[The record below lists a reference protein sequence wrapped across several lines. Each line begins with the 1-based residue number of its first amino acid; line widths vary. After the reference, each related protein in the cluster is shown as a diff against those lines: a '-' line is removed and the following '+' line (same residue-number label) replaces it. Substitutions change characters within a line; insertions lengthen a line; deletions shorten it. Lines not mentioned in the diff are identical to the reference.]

1 MYFTV
6 HTDDDDDDDDDTDS
20 LIFYNIRQADR
31 ACGFSSQGQTDL
43 CFFNSWT
50 GRQSKLTIVLLFRK
64 FVRTQSHKINMYRSA
79 RKSDLMDTS
88 NPPQAVGSS
97 TLLHS

>member
-31 ACGFSSQGQTDL
+31 GFAADSIYQYY
-43 CFFNSWT
+43 FNCIIT
-50 GRQSKLTIVLLFRK
+50 ADSKF
-64 FVRTQSHKINMYRSA
+64 S
-79 RKSDLMDTS
+79 
-88 NPPQAVGSS
+88 
-97 TLLHS
+97 

>member
-31 ACGFSSQGQTDL
+31 ACGTGFS
-43 CFFNSWT
+43 
-50 GRQSKLTIVLLFRK
+50 
-64 FVRTQSHKINMYRSA
+64 
-79 RKSDLMDTS
+79 
-88 NPPQAVGSS
+88 
-97 TLLHS
+97 

>member
-31 ACGFSSQGQTDL
+31 GFAADSIYQYLICIITADSII
-43 CFFNSWT
+43 S
-50 GRQSKLTIVLLFRK
+50 
-64 FVRTQSHKINMYRSA
+64 
-79 RKSDLMDTS
+79 
-88 NPPQAVGSS
+88 
-97 TLLHS
+97 